1 MKEIEIQEQIKQLK
15 LEYRDI
21 KSVLESVSR
30 DLNNTVHLRGALSGA
45 GAAAELILKC
55 VYRRE
60 KVVDSKI
67 PSDRAYE
74 IKKVESEKMMLDEL
88 IRSVENFLPLR
99 VVTHL
104 RTIQAWRNIGSHSKG
119 QVSES
124 VNQATLQVVSLAL
137 SELVTWFIVE
147 YLNHDLDF
155 FANVEVIPTEK
166 SIEVPSSSK
175 AEELNSF
182 SEGLWK
188 IWSGKGDD
196 LRYGFINENGEIVVH
211 PMFEVV
217 SSNLEVHSSG
227 EMKTNKLRT
236 VSINNKWGVI
246 DSKGK
251 WLLQP
256 MFSYIDDFYNG
267 LAVASIG
274 EKRGVIDESGNWLI
288 QPIFE
293 EIGTFK
299 DDIATARKSD
309 EFGFIDKSGNWV
321 IEPKFN
327 NVFSEG
333 FVEDLCGVE
342 IGDRWGYIDKSGVV
356 VLQPEFEE
364 VYPFC
369 GGHAI
374 VRLNEKSGLID
385 RSGNWVIHPMY
396 DWLMHWQDGTYVA
409 TVGGKSGVI
418 SRNNEWIVQPIFE
431 HFSPIDNLR
440 AAVNSDEKFGA
451 IDKFGKWLIQPIYEE
466 GLFFNEDVAG
476 ACISEKFG
484 YIDKMGN
491 WVIQPMFDSAT
502 SFIGGLALV
511 SLSGKYGYINK
522 SGNWVFQ
529 PTMDE
534 EDDDFDFD
542 LLDDDDFELEN
553 EEDESNES
561 ESLEFYAEDF
571 NLENYFSKVS
581 SKLKIQDEID
591 SNKVN
596 TFLSNFG
603 GEDYRELCK
612 DHEMWVFY
620 DDTFWQSGKEGFL
633 IMSDSNWVYF
643 YFKLNGGHGTF
654 AFVIDVGD
662 DGVLINSIGFQR
674 GELIATLVQDEKES
688 EYSLSALPSE
698 VCKAL
703 FDFYVNEIESRK
715 CFE

>member
-1 MKEIEIQEQIKQLK
+1 MKETEIQEQIKQLK

-182 SEGLWK
+182 SEGLWE

-227 EMKTNKLRT
+227 EMKTNKLRK

-274 EKRGVIDESGNWLI
+274 EKHGVIDERGNWFI

-293 EIGTFK
+293 QIGTFK
-299 DDIATARKSD
+299 DDIASARKSD
-309 EFGFIDKSGNWV
+309 KFGFIDKSGNWV
-321 IEPKFN
+321 IEPMFN
-327 NVFSEG
+327 KVFSEG
-333 FVEDLCGVE
+333 FVEDLCGVK

-396 DWLMHWQDGTYVA
+396 DWLMHWQDGTFVA
-409 TVGGKSGVI
+409 TIGGKSGLI

-431 HFSPIDNLR
+431 HFCPFDNESVS
-440 AAVNSDEKFGA
+440 VNSDGKFGV

-466 GLFFNEDVAG
+466 FLFFNQDLAR
-476 ACISEKFG
+476 ACTSKKWG

-491 WVIQPMFDSAT
+491 WVIQPMFDSAA
-502 SFIGGLALV
+502 SFNGGLALV
-511 SLSGKYGYINK
+511 SLNGKYGYINK
-522 SGNWVFQ
+522 LGNWVFQ

-534 EDDDFDFD
+534 EDDDLDFD
-542 LLDDDDFELEN
+542 LFDDDDFELEN
-553 EEDESNES
+553 EEGESNES

-633 IMSDSNWVYF
+633 IMSDSSWVYF

-654 AFVIDVGD
+654 AFIIDVGD

>member
-1 MKEIEIQEQIKQLK
+1 MRETEIQEQINQLK

-60 KVVDSKI
+60 KIVDSSI
-67 PSDRAYE
+67 PADRAYE

-99 VVTHL
+99 ISTHL

-119 QVSES
+119 QVAETI
-124 VNQATLQVVSLAL
+124 NQATLQVVSLAL

-155 FANVEVIPTEK
+155 FANAEVIPTEK
-166 SIEVPSSSK
+166 SIEAPSQIQS
-175 AEELNSF
+175 EELNSV
-182 SEGLWK
+182 SERLWK
-188 IWSGKGDD
+188 IWSGRGDD

-211 PMFEVV
+211 PMFEIV
-217 SSNLEVHSSG
+217 SSNWEVHSSG
-227 EMKTNKLRT
+227 ELKTNILRT

-251 WLLQP
+251 WLFQP

-267 LAVASIG
+267 LAVATIG
-274 EKRGVIDESGNWLI
+274 EKRGVIDERGNWLI

-293 EIGTFK
+293 EIGKFK
-299 DDIATARKSD
+299 DDIASARQSD

-321 IEPKFN
+321 IEPMFN

-342 IGDRWGYIDKSGVV
+342 IGDKWGYIDKSGGVI
-356 VLQPEFEE
+356 LQPEFEE

-369 GGHAI
+369 GGQAI

-385 RSGNWVIHPMY
+385 RSGNWVIHPIY

-409 TVGGKSGVI
+409 TSSGKSGLV
-418 SRNNEWIVQPIFE
+418 SVNNQWIIQPVFDE
-431 HFSPIDNLR
+431 FNPIDNER
-440 AAVNSDEKFGA
+440 AAVKSEGKFGV

-466 GLFFNEDVAG
+466 GLFFNQDLAR
-476 ACISEKFG
+476 ACTSKKWG

-491 WVIQPMFDSAT
+491 WVIQPMFDSAA
-502 SFIGGLALV
+502 SFNGGLALV
-511 SLSGKYGYINK
+511 SLNGKYGYINK
-522 SGNWVFQ
+522 LGNWVFQ

-534 EDDDFDFD
+534 EDDDLDFY

-553 EEDESNES
+553 EEDDSNES

-591 SNKVN
+591 SSKVN

-612 DHEMWVFY
+612 NHEMWVFY

-633 IMSDSNWVYF
+633 IMSDSSWVYF
-643 YFKLNGGHGTF
+643 YYKLNGGHGAF
-654 AFVIDVGD
+654 AFAIDQIDEG
-662 DGVLINSIGFQR
+662 LFIKEINLRQ
-674 GELIATLVQDEKES
+674 GELIATTSEDNEEDEFT
-688 EYSLSALPSE
+688 LSGIPSE
-698 VCKAL
+698 VRNA
-703 FDFYVNEIESRK
+703 FYDFYMNEIEPRK